1 MKEYQYITLAELDEL
16 PHTADENLKINIYA
30 FVTDSKTRSQQT
42 DVLEDVSVI
51 TQLELRDD
59 STNIDT
65 TCVIY
70 SDPLENF
77 SDQIQAGQI
86 IRMHR
91 AKIKEMANGKLLIYG
106 KLKAAGFAILLF
118 SGQIDGSL
126 TPLYQS
132 SAKYTIE
139 LDYKKRIIALRKLF
153 MRDQSMIL
161 ESQPT
166 TSQDPRIPDGQLIA
180 TTSRLPVNQIVTY
193 ANEEE
198 INEII
203 KNANIHPLN
212 ELVLGG
218 YSDICIQVIA
228 LFIGDRNNV
237 VLRCWDTTS
246 PPRKIFTLNADFI
259 HEVICRNEKMEMAAA
274 NYWCDIVLYE
284 EHANFARNNVKC
296 GDILLLINMH
306 LYHSK
311 SGVTLTMHGGG
322 RCYKRSII
330 ILDDNSE
337 LKSDLLRN
345 IDGFNP
351 NKVSLYSVVQAETE
365 HERDVENVEQ
375 QHMYM
380 DVQQIDSTR
389 SFDELNDLTNQQ
401 KELWKCWAGERMR
414 HIHAVQ
420 LAWIRSYV
428 WKKKQQTDVHLQ
440 RSFNLARMAIQF
452 TIRQFLLRLFDYNKD
467 LFANLVELPRR
478 QWNTLFIKF
487 LLTYMEGTY
496 GDALTSNLTDQHKQS
511 VDKHKQAEASEGRKD
526 ENLKKDVIWSL
537 LCSLLPGTVLKL
549 SGWQIDFSYNS
560 NTKIFFALICNTCNL
575 WCTTSAK
582 NFDVTPLCPVCFK
595 RDITDS
601 HLFLQCYFLFDG
613 TPHEAEVGS
622 KKHYFLFPIQLL
634 AFFLVDVP
642 ESAQEAAHNYRKGVS
657 DNQRK
662 ALAASIQEQMLCK
675 YIFILNEVIVRKIK
689 AGIAILEVGK
699 LTFMD
704 R

>member
-139 LDYKKRIIALRKLF
+139 LDYKKR
-153 MRDQSMIL
+153 
-161 ESQPT
+161 
-166 TSQDPRIPDGQLIA
+166 DPRIPDGQLIA

-337 LKSDLLRN
+337 LKSDL
-345 IDGFNP
+345 
-351 NKVSLYSVVQAETE
+351 YVVQAETE

-420 LAWIRSYV
+420 LAWI
-428 WKKKQQTDVHLQ
+428 H
-440 RSFNLARMAIQF
+440 
-452 TIRQFLLRLFDYNKD
+452 

-526 ENLKKDVIWSL
+526 ENLKRMLYGATL
-537 LCSLLPGTVLKL
+537 LTLIYSCNATSFSMEHHMKRKLEVKSITFVPDSTV
-549 SGWQIDFSYNS
+549 G
-560 NTKIFFALICNTCNL
+560 
-575 WCTTSAK
+575 
-582 NFDVTPLCPVCFK
+582 
-595 RDITDS
+595 
-601 HLFLQCYFLFDG
+601 
-613 TPHEAEVGS
+613 
-622 KKHYFLFPIQLL
+622 
-634 AFFLVDVP
+634 FFLVDVP
-642 ESAQEAAHNYRKGVS
+642 ESAQKLLTTIG
-657 DNQRK
+657 K
-662 ALAASIQEQMLCK
+662 EQMLCK